1 MTYHPREDV
10 ASIEQHP
17 VGKAIPLPPRAGYP
31 EAAHVFEQEDIDAI
45 EVALVTGRP
54 LLVRGDPGTGKTQLA
69 RAVAEVLGRALLTRV
84 VDASTETRDLL
95 WTLDAVARLARAQML
110 GAQQGVKPEQL
121 NELIDVLG
129 FIRPGVMWWAF
140 DWKSA
145 SEQAR
150 RTGSAPPAVPECWDA
165 TKGVVVLVDEIDK
178 ADAAVPNAMLDAFG
192 SGRFEV
198 DGRPPVSCTG
208 ERPPFV
214 VITTNE
220 ERALPDAFLR
230 RCVVRHITW
239 PAERDVT
246 RHLTDRAKAHFG
258 DLDAE
263 HVLPRAI
270 ELLRAARVRAERRDA
285 MKPGLAEFID
295 MLRAVRELAPGDPKG
310 QRARLDRIER
320 YVLDKHPDEDGR

>member
-1 MTYHPREDV
+1 MTYHPRDDV
-10 ASIEQHP
+10 ARIEKH
-17 VGKAIPLPPRAGYP
+17 GADKALPLPPRVGYP
-31 EAAHVFEQEDIDAI
+31 EASHVFEQADIDAI

-110 GAQQGVKPEQL
+110 GAQRDAKPEQL
-121 NELIDVLG
+121 NDLIDVTA
-129 FIRPGVMWWAF
+129 FIKPGVLWWAF
-140 DWKSA
+140 DWDA
-145 SEQAR
+145 ALAQAK
-150 RTGSAPPAVPECWDA
+150 RTGATRPEVPEAW
-165 TKGVVVLVDEIDK
+165 KPSQGVVVLVDEIDK
-178 ADAAVPNAMLDAFG
+178 ADSAVPNALLDAFG

-198 DGRPPVSCTG
+198 DGREPVSCRG

-239 PAERDVT
+239 PAERDVA
-246 RHLTDRAKAHFG
+246 RYLTERAKAHFR
-258 DLDAE
+258 DLDTE
-263 HVLPRAI
+263 LVLPKAI
-270 ELLRAARVRAERRDA
+270 ELLRAARTRAEKRDA

-295 MLRAVRELAPGDPKG
+295 MLRAVRELAPGDAKG
-310 QRARLDRIER
+310 QQARLDRIER